1 MSPPAWRKFR
11 RGGHNWSLW
20 APVLGVQGSRH
31 VLSSGVVEAVG
42 VIAARPLTVSVV
54 DELRHVLG
62 QAKAGKNRG
71 AGRGSA
77 RAGFALLAPALEV
90 EES

>member
-1 MSPPAWRKFR
+1 
-11 RGGHNWSLW
+11 
-20 APVLGVQGSRH
+20 
-31 VLSSGVVEAVG
+31 VEAVG

-62 QAKAGKNRG
+62 QAKTHGKTRG
-71 AGRGSA
+71 AGRGPA

-90 EES
+90 VEES